1 MYTRYYIVKW
11 ISFNSDFTL
20 VIKLAIAIQKYS
32 SLIWE
37 LNRYL
42 MTHCYF
48 LFRWAVSIRGW
59 QEKWMCLFSTHPMWS
74 HPRMRYA

>member
-48 LFRWAVSIRGW
+48 LFR
-59 QEKWMCLFSTHPMWS
+59 
-74 HPRMRYA
+74 